1 MTAER
6 VELLK
11 TFGVQLFVSLDSSD
25 PEELAQIRRGARWE
39 YIERNLKLL
48 ADHQPRPY
56 FVFTLQA
63 GNIHRIADM
72 ARLARTFNVGL
83 IYNVVRSDVPD
94 HRVLNRVISEWAA
107 IRSAFVE
114 AKALLDSAGLPC
126 LIPDQIQGVEL
137 DLHTSA
143 KSNGSRSS
151 CPALH
156 RETCIQ
162 HDGFVTPCNMFHPH
176 KMGHIRDGDIC
187 KSSTLNR
194 RKSSAGHTS
203 RMLIAGIVPG
213 WEVTLEFMVHLPS
226 GDTLDYW
233 WEEMRGRAGRKRFLL
248 TKVLEVIAYKVS
260 KTGRVKRRHPKA
272 RSILEL
278 QPKVLRNGVTS
289 QSRAVVV
296 MPAKCSTEFQAD
308 LLRRAV
314 GKILDQAATVIVVN
328 DGYTTL
334 APTSERGSSFE

>member
-1 MTAER
+1 MQSAELTSLIRPRELILELSHNCNLSCIMCGFVKERNQPGYFMTEETLNQALVAFSHPPEIVRLNGRGESTIHPKFPEFLKIIREKWPTAALHLFTNLNIRDGER

-107 IRSAFVE
+107 IRNAFVE

-176 KMGHIRDGDIC
+176 EMGHIRDGDILQI
-187 KSSTLNR
+187 LNSEPAEQFR
-194 RKSSAGHTS
+194 RTHKQDAYCRNCAWLG
-203 RMLIAGIVPG
+203 
-213 WEVTLEFMVHLPS
+213 
-226 GDTLDYW
+226 GD
-233 WEEMRGRAGRKRFLL
+233 A
-248 TKVLEVIAYKVS
+248 
-260 KTGRVKRRHPKA
+260 
-272 RSILEL
+272 
-278 QPKVLRNGVTS
+278 
-289 QSRAVVV
+289 
-296 MPAKCSTEFQAD
+296 
-308 LLRRAV
+308 
-314 GKILDQAATVIVVN
+314 
-328 DGYTTL
+328 
-334 APTSERGSSFE
+334 

>member
-1 MTAER
+1 MQSTELTSLIRPRELILELSHNCNLSCIMCGFVKERNQPGYFMTEDTLNQALAAFSHPPEIVRLNGRGESTIHPKFPAFLKTIREKWPTAALHLFTNLNIRDGKR

-63 GNIHRIADM
+63 GNIHRIGDM

-94 HRVLNRVISEWAA
+94 HRVLNHVISEWAA

-137 DLHTSA
+137 DLHTSV

-176 KMGHIRDGDIC
+176 KMGHIRDGDILQI
-187 KSSTLNR
+187 LNSEPAEKFR
-194 RKSSAGHTS
+194 LTHKQDVYCRNCAWLG
-203 RMLIAGIVPG
+203 
-213 WEVTLEFMVHLPS
+213 
-226 GDTLDYW
+226 GD
-233 WEEMRGRAGRKRFLL
+233 E
-248 TKVLEVIAYKVS
+248 
-260 KTGRVKRRHPKA
+260 
-272 RSILEL
+272 
-278 QPKVLRNGVTS
+278 
-289 QSRAVVV
+289 
-296 MPAKCSTEFQAD
+296 
-308 LLRRAV
+308 
-314 GKILDQAATVIVVN
+314 
-328 DGYTTL
+328 
-334 APTSERGSSFE
+334 